1 MKTFLYKEFKLAIPL
16 PLILFSVLGIMTMIP
31 NYPIFIGLFYSL
43 IAIFVMFSIQKDNRD
58 IEFSL
63 TLPVTRKYIVASK
76 ISIIILLQ
84 ILSVIFSTFGALL
97 ANFCLSPSGNL
108 VGSDPNIAFFG
119 MGFIA
124 FSIFNIIFIPWFFKS
139 GYKLNLPIFIAIM
152 SFVVCFVL
160 YEILIAAIPT
170 FHKVFDTLNPKYF
183 GYQSILLACGIPI
196 YCGTIYLTYRLAVKN
211 FEKVNI

>member
-16 PLILFSVLGIMTMIP
+16 PLILFSVLGMLTMIP

-43 IAIFVMFSIQKDNRD
+43 IAIFIMFSIQKDNRD

-63 TLPVTRKYIVASK
+63 SLPVTRKHIVASK
-76 ISIIILLQ
+76 ITVIIILQ
-84 ILSVIFSTFGALL
+84 ILSIIFSAIGALL

-124 FSIFNIIFIPWFFKS
+124 FAVFNIVFIPWFFKS

-152 SFVVCFVL
+152 AFVVCFVL
-160 YEILIAAIPT
+160 YEILIGTIPLL
-170 FHKVFDTLNPKYF
+170 HKVLDSLNSKNF
-183 GYQSILLACGIPI
+183 GYQAILLACGILI
-196 YCGTIYLTYRLAVKN
+196 YCGTMYITYRLAVKN